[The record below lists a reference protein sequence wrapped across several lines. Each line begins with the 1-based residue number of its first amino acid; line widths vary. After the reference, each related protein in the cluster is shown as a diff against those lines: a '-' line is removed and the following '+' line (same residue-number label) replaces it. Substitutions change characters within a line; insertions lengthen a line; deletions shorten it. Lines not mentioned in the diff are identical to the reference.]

1 MVAGDESSEIRNGCC
16 YNDCGCLVLI
26 CVEKI
31 ICVEKRDVAHRP
43 WQVCDICILESV
55 ARHNEQP
62 SCHLLVCAC
71 FHAMCPCA
79 CAADIPAAVEVLDL
93 DGNSLRGQIP
103 NSLVNASDLTVL
115 TAMGNQLTGE
125 LAGEGTGDW
134 LGARV
139 HDR

>member
-1 MVAGDESSEIRNGCC
+1 
-16 YNDCGCLVLI
+16 
-26 CVEKI
+26 
-31 ICVEKRDVAHRP
+31 
-43 WQVCDICILESV
+43 
-55 ARHNEQP
+55 
-62 SCHLLVCAC
+62 
-71 FHAMCPCA
+71 
-79 CAADIPAAVEVLDL
+79 VEVLDL

-139 HDR
+139 HDRQLHHRRSLLTKVMARHTWCV